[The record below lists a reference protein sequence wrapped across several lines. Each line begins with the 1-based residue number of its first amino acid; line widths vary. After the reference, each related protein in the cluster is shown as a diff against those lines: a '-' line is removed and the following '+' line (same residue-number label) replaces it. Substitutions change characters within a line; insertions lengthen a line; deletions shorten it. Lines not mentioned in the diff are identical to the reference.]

1 MLGRSTRSLSPV
13 FVLVLALMLAA
24 CGGTTVPVPTPG
36 TTIPAASATVPVG
49 STGVPTSASTPNS
62 SPAPTI
68 AATLAP
74 ATTAALAATTGST
87 TAAVAAT
94 GGAIGTTV
102 PPAATAMTATTG
114 MSAAT
119 KPTGPPDAVKVVH
132 VPGLFF
138 APLYVAMDQ
147 GYFKEQNLD
156 VQLSNAA
163 SGAEAVAFLAQGQ
176 IDVGAIGLSAATFN
190 TLNKGFDFRVIASAS
205 LGPDKNSPT
214 KLEVRSALVDGGIV
228 RSVMDLKG
236 RKIAVAGGT
245 GSAGAYLATKVLQK
259 EGVSAKDV
267 TFVNLSN
274 PDMIPAL
281 TNGAVD
287 AALIGTPFA
296 TIAVDMGV
304 ARVLSDDLTPGYS
317 TTTYTYGSK
326 FLKDRPDAARRF
338 TVALLKGYRAVQSS
352 NYLSDANVKTYVKY
366 LGSTEKIIRDTPPLV
381 YDPNMGIARE
391 SVIDQEKVYRE
402 SGWTDYKTPL
412 DVEKLFDTSYVGYA
426 LKTLG

>member
-1 MLGRSTRSLSPV
+1 MLGRSTRSLSLV
-13 FVLVLALMLAA
+13 CVCVLVLALTLAA

-36 TTIPAASATVPVG
+36 TAIPAASATVPVG
-49 STGVPTSASTPNS
+49 STGVPTSAPGS

-68 AATLAP
+68 AVTLAP
-74 ATTAALAATTGST
+74 ATTAALATTTEST
-87 TAAVAAT
+87 VAAVAA
-94 GGAIGTTV
+94 IGTTA
-102 PPAATAMTATTG
+102 PPAATAMPAMPATTG
-114 MSAAT
+114 MTAPT

-176 IDVGAIGLSAATFN
+176 IDVGAVGLSAATFN

-228 RSVMDLKG
+228 HSAMDLKG

-296 TIAVDMGV
+296 TTAVDTGI

-317 TTTYTYGSK
+317 TTTYTYGAK

-338 TVALLKGYRAVQSS
+338 TVALLKGYRAVQGS

-366 LGSTEKIIRDTPPLV
+366 LGSPEKIIRDTPPLV

-391 SVIDQEKVYRE
+391 SVIDQEKVHRE

-412 DVEKLFDTSYVGYA
+412 DVEKLFDTSYVAYA

>member
-1 MLGRSTRSLSPV
+1 MLGRSTRSLSLV
-13 FVLVLALMLAA
+13 FVLVLVLTLAA
-24 CGGTTVPVPTPG
+24 CGGTTAPAPG

-49 STGVPTSASTPNS
+49 STGVPTSAPNS
-62 SPAPTI
+62 SPAPTT

-74 ATTAALAATTGST
+74 ATTAALATTTGST
-87 TAAVAAT
+87 VAAAT

-102 PPAATAMTATTG
+102 PPAATTMTAMTA
-114 MSAAT
+114 MSAPT

-228 RSVMDLKG
+228 HSVMDLKG

-296 TIAVDMGV
+296 TTAVDMGI
-304 ARVLSDDLTPGYS
+304 ARVLSGDLTPGYS
-317 TTTYTYGSK
+317 TTTYTYGAK
-326 FLKDRPDAARRF
+326 FLTDRPDAARRF
-338 TVALLKGYRAVQSS
+338 TVALLKGYRAVQGS
-352 NYLSDANVKTYVKY
+352 NYLSDTNVKTYVKY
-366 LGSTEKIIRDTPPLV
+366 LGSPEKIIRDTPPLV

-412 DVEKLFDTSYVGYA
+412 DVEKLFDTSYVAYA